1 MTVLLLRGSFLG
13 LKKDKAIWIGTMM
26 GTMAKIQ
33 AALIN

>member
-1 MTVLLLRGSFLG
+1 LRVYCLA
-13 LKKDKAIWIGTMM
+13 LKIDKAIWIGTMM